1 MNGVSLTLLVLAICS
16 TMRQFLT
23 LQQQY
28 SMKAFREKIQTRD
41 RDNNNDLNLVS
52 YKV

>member
-1 MNGVSLTLLVLAICS
+1 
-16 TMRQFLT
+16 
-23 LQQQY
+23 
-28 SMKAFREKIQTRD
+28 MKAFREKIQTRD